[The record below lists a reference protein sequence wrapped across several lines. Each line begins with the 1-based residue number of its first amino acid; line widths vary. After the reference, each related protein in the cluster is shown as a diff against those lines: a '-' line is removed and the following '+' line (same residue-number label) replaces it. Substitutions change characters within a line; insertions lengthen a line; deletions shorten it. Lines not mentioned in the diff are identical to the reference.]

1 MMRSWGSRP
10 DTAVTDEPLY
20 GCYLKA
26 RPEVDHPGRDEV
38 IASMETDWGKVVA
51 TLLGPVPG
59 GRAVWYQKHMTHHLL
74 PGMDRGWIASLNNC
88 FLIREPREV
97 LISLAKVMP
106 PGSIGVMDTGLPQ
119 QVELFR
125 AERERLGGVP
135 PVVDARDVLV
145 HPRRALVAL
154 CDAAGVGFDEAML
167 RWERGPRPTD
177 GVWGK
182 HWYAAVEGS
191 TGFGMYR
198 ERREPLPKGLG
209 GVEAECRALYEELWA
224 ERVRG

>member
-1 MMRSWGSRP
+1 MRSWGSRG

-20 GCYLKA
+20 GHYLKA

-38 IASMETDWGKVVA
+38 LSSMETDWRAVVK

-59 GRAVWYQKHMTHHLL
+59 GKAIWYQKHMTHHLL
-74 PGMDRGWIASLNNC
+74 PGMDRGWVAGLRNC

-106 PGSIGVMDTGLPQ
+106 PGSIGVLDTGIPQ

-135 PVVDARDVLV
+135 PVVDAKDVLV
-145 HPRRALVAL
+145 HPRRALTAL
-154 CDAAGVGFDEAML
+154 CEAAGVEFDEAML
-167 RWERGPRPTD
+167 VWERGPRATD

-182 HWYAAVEGS
+182 HWYAAVEAS
-191 TGFGMYR
+191 SGFGMYR
-198 ERREPLPKGLG
+198 ERRESVPEGLEE
-209 GVEAECRALYEELWA
+209 VEAECRGMYEELWR